1 MARILVVD
9 DDIDFQVIMRRIL
22 ETEGY
27 EVAIAPDGDKALEMV
42 RRGEPPDIVLL
53 DIMMATTLEGVDVA
67 REMKGDPALEK
78 MPIIMI
84 SSIAT
89 SPHAAEFPDD
99 EHIPI
104 DGWISKPVQRT
115 VLLKTLERFLGQGPE
130 ETTQECDKTCR
141 SSP

>member
-1 MARILVVD
+1 MAKILVVD
-9 DDIDFQVIMRRIL
+9 DDVDFQVIMRRIL

-27 EVAIAPDGDKALEMV
+27 EVAIAENGDRALEMV
-42 RRGEPPDIVLL
+42 RQGEPPDMVLL

-67 REMKGDPALEK
+67 REMKGDPALEDV
-78 MPIIMI
+78 PVIMI

-104 DGWISKPVQRT
+104 NGWISKPVQRA
-115 VLLKTLERFLGQGPE
+115 VLLKTLERFLGQGTE
-130 ETTQECDKTCR
+130 QKT
-141 SSP
+141 

>member
-1 MARILVVD
+1 MAKILVVD
-9 DDIDFQVIMRRIL
+9 DDVDFQVIMRRIL

-27 EVAIAPDGDKALEMV
+27 EVAIAENGDRALEMV
-42 RRGEPPDIVLL
+42 RQGEPPDMVLL

-67 REMKGDPALEK
+67 REMKVDPALEEV
-78 MPIIMI
+78 PIIMI

-104 DGWISKPVQRT
+104 DGWISKPVQRA
-115 VLLKTLERFLGQGPE
+115 VLLKTLERFLGQGTE
-130 ETTQECDKTCR
+130 QKTQDSGRT
-141 SSP
+141 

>member
-1 MARILVVD
+1 MAKILVVD
-9 DDIDFQVIMRRIL
+9 DDVDFQVIMRRIL

-27 EVAIAPDGDKALEMV
+27 EVAIAENGDRALEMV
-42 RRGEPPDIVLL
+42 RQGEPPDMVLL

-67 REMKGDPALEK
+67 REMKGDPALEDV
-78 MPIIMI
+78 PVIMI

-104 DGWISKPVQRT
+104 NGWISKPVQRA
-115 VLLKTLERFLGQGPE
+115 VLLKTLERLLGQGTE
-130 ETTQECDKTCR
+130 QKT
-141 SSP
+141 

>member
-1 MARILVVD
+1 MAKILVVD
-9 DDIDFQVIMRRIL
+9 DDVDFQAIMRRIL
-22 ETEGY
+22 EAEGY
-27 EVAIAPDGDKALEMV
+27 EVDIAENGDKALEMA
-42 RRGEPPDIVLL
+42 RQGEAPDMVLL

-67 REMKGDPALEK
+67 REMKWDPALENV
-78 MPIIMI
+78 PIIMV

-115 VLLKTLERFLGQGPE
+115 VLLKTLERFLGRGSE
-130 ETTQECDKTCR
+130 
-141 SSP
+141 

>member
-1 MARILVVD
+1 MAKILVVD
-9 DDIDFQVIMRRIL
+9 DDVDFQVIMRRIL

-27 EVAIAPDGDKALEMV
+27 EVAIAENGDRALEMV
-42 RRGEPPDIVLL
+42 REGEPPDMVLL

-67 REMKGDPALEK
+67 REMKGDPALADV
-78 MPIIMI
+78 PIIMI

-104 DGWISKPVQRT
+104 DGWISKPVQRA
-115 VLLKTLERFLGQGPE
+115 VLLKTLGRFLGQGTE
-130 ETTQECDKTCR
+130 QKT
-141 SSP
+141 